1 MADPATTVA
10 EDLESVPPESVKVI
24 AQTVGIESLPDE
36 VARALAPDVEY
47 RLREVIQDACKFMR
61 HSKRTELST
70 EDVNAS
76 LKLREVEPLYGFPAG
91 AGPIPFREVPGHPEL
106 FIQENREIELK
117 DVLAAKLPRPP
128 IAVNVVPHWLAVEG
142 VQPLIPENPPPLPEE
157 NLRPDVL
164 RAADF
169 RAPVAP
175 GEVVGPGGAKRP
187 REGAV
192 PGAAAGAA
200 AGADGTVIQPVVAHE
215 LSKELQVYYDRVT
228 AVARGGGVGGEAP
241 LLRAA
246 LDSLATDGGL
256 HQLMPYFVQFVSEE
270 VAKSL
275 KNLPRLRAM
284 VAMTRSLVVNPA
296 VHVELYLHQLMP
308 GIVTCMVAKRL
319 GANPDEDHWSLRRA
333 AAEVMALVC
342 REFGDAYPTIQ
353 PRITRTLLRALLDAS
368 KPPSTHF
375 GAVAGLSALG
385 PRVTRLLLLPNLEA
399 YLATLEPHLAE
410 GEGAGAGANAT
421 ADATEEE
428 KAAVAKATR
437 RRADARRVHDA
448 LKEAVGK
455 CLHDVLV
462 APRREARERV
472 EPARRAER
480 RRANGDGAPATRER
494 PPPASA
500 VAGWTVGKNGASVS
514 VRIGKGTGTGAG
526 AEAADE
532 AADAPAGSK
541 KSPAKSPG
549 RASKR
554 GKAAEGAEGGEDG
567 EKVELTAGAGGEDA
581 GDDPAVVAAQVAAAA
596 ALLGDCVLPYAA
608 DAATADAFI

>member
-1 MADPATTVA
+1 MADPAVTVV

-47 RLREVIQDACKFMR
+47 RLREVIQDSCKFMR

-76 LKLREVEPLYGFPAG
+76 LKLREVESLYGFPAG
-91 AGPIPFREVPGHPEL
+91 AGPIPFREVPGCPEV

-142 VQPLIPENPPPLPEE
+142 VQPLIPENPTPSPRKTSYRMCSAPRTSA
-157 NLRPDVL
+157 RPS
-164 RAADF
+164 
-169 RAPVAP
+169 
-175 GEVVGPGGAKRP
+175 RP
-187 REGAV
+187 ARWWP
-192 PGAAAGAA
+192 PGASSVPARVPTRVPTWVP
-200 AGADGTVIQPVVAHE
+200 TVPSSSPWWRTSSPRNSRCTTIASPP
-215 LSKELQVYYDRVT
+215 SR
-228 AVARGGGVGGEAP
+228 RGGGVGGEAP

-342 REFGDAYPTIQ
+342 RTFGDAYPTIQ

-375 GAVAGLSALG
+375 GAVVGLSALG
-385 PRVTRLLLLPNLEA
+385 SRVTRLLLLPNLEA
-399 YLATLEPHLAE
+399 YLATLDPHLAE
-410 GEGAGAGANAT
+410 GEGAEAGANA
-421 ADATEEE
+421 DATEAE
-428 KAAVAKATR
+428 KAAAEKATR
-437 RRADARRVHDA
+437 KRADARRVHDA
-448 LKEAVGK
+448 LKEAVGR
-455 CLHDVLV
+455 CMHDVLV
-462 APRREARERV
+462 APRRESRERV

-480 RRANGDGAPATRER
+480 QRANGDGAPAARER

-500 VAGWTVGKNGASVS
+500 VAGWTVGKTAPPCPSTSGRVPGLRRRRRMRRR
-514 VRIGKGTGTGAG
+514 RI
-526 AEAADE
+526 
-532 AADAPAGSK
+532 
-541 KSPAKSPG
+541 KS
-549 RASKR
+549 
-554 GKAAEGAEGGEDG
+554 
-567 EKVELTAGAGGEDA
+567 
-581 GDDPAVVAAQVAAAA
+581 
-596 ALLGDCVLPYAA
+596 LL
-608 DAATADAFI
+608 

>member
-1 MADPATTVA
+1 MADPAVTVV

-47 RLREVIQDACKFMR
+47 RLREVIQDSCKFMR

-76 LKLREVEPLYGFPAG
+76 LKLREVESLYGFPAG
-91 AGPIPFREVPGHPEL
+91 AGPIPFREVPGCPEV

-142 VQPLIPENPPPLPEE
+142 VQPLIPENPTPLPEE
-157 NLRPDVL
+157 NLIPDVL

-175 GEVVGPGGAKRP
+175 GEVVAPGGVKRP
-187 REGAV
+187 REGADT
-192 PGAAAGAA
+192 GADV
-200 AGADGTVIQPVVAHE
+200 GADGTVIQPVVAHE

-342 REFGDAYPTIQ
+342 RTFGDAYPTIQ

-375 GAVAGLSALG
+375 GAVVGLSALG
-385 PRVTRLLLLPNLEA
+385 SRVTRLLLLPNLEA
-399 YLATLEPHLAE
+399 YLATLDPHLAE
-410 GEGAGAGANAT
+410 GEGAEAGANA
-421 ADATEEE
+421 DATEAE
-428 KAAVAKATR
+428 KAAAEKATR
-437 RRADARRVHDA
+437 KRADARRVHDA
-448 LKEAVGK
+448 LKEAVGR
-455 CLHDVLV
+455 CMHDVLV
-462 APRREARERV
+462 APRRESRERV

-480 RRANGDGAPATRER
+480 QRANGDGAPAARER

-500 VAGWTVGKNGASVS
+500 VAGWTVGKNGATVS
-514 VRIGKGTGTGAG
+514 VNIGKGPG
-526 AEAADE
+526 AEEKAK
-532 AADAPAGSK
+532 DAPEKNK
-541 KSPAKSPG
+541 KSPVKSPG

-554 GKAAEGAEGGEDG
+554 GKATEGTDGGEDG
-567 EKVELTAGAGGEDA
+567 EKVELAVGAAGEDA
-581 GDDPAVVAAQVAAAA
+581 GDDPDVVAAQMAAAA